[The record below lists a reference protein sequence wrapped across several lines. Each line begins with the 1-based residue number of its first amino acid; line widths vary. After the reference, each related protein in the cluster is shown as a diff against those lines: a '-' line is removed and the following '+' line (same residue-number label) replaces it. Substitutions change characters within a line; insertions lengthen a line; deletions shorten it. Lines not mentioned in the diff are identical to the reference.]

1 MDWRQRCGDKLVSA
15 DEAAAL
21 VKSGDRIVVGMFQGT
36 PYTLCEAVGARGGEL
51 KDVLVSHSV
60 SVYPWGPRTGG
71 AFKVESAFLTAID
84 RPWMDAGKLRYVP
97 VGWFR
102 RGDLPPGFEP
112 FDLFLT
118 KVSPPDEHGNC
129 SFGPA
134 VWFHKTYAAHS
145 KAVIAEVDESL
156 IRTGGDN
163 FIHLSKIERL
173 VEMKIPPPPLPIPPR
188 TQEEIEITEVIAT
201 LVATELVRDG
211 DTLQMGAGTVSAAV
225 APYLEHRNDLG
236 IHTEIITGGVPRL
249 VEAGVIT
256 GKRKAINQGK
266 VVGCAFAF
274 IEDEELEIVD
284 GNPTFE
290 LYDFTYT
297 DDLQVLL
304 QLDNFTSINN
314 ALMID
319 LTGQVTAETIG
330 PRMYSGAGG
339 QTVFA
344 IASSYARDG
353 RCITVMPS
361 TSTVKGEKKSRV
373 VPTLEAGTAITVP
386 RTFVDYVVTEHGIAT
401 LGGKSLKGRAQE
413 MIAVADPNFR
423 SELQREARRLG
434 LDSE

>member
-1 MDWRQRCGDKLVSA
+1 MDWRQRCGDRLVSA
-15 DEAAAL
+15 EEAAAP
-21 VKSGDRIVVGMFQGT
+21 VKSGDAIVVGMFQAT
-36 PYTLCEAVGARGGEL
+36 PYTLCEAVAARSGEL

-71 AFKVESAFLTAID
+71 AFKVESAFLTAVD
-84 RPWMDAGKLRYVP
+84 RPWMEAGKLRYVP
-97 VGWFR
+97 VGYFR
-102 RGDLPPGFEP
+102 RGELPPGMGP
-112 FDLFLT
+112 FDVFLV
-118 KVSPPDEHGNC
+118 KVSPPDAHGYC
-129 SFGPA
+129 GFGPA
-134 VWFHKTYAAHS
+134 LWFHKTFAANS
-145 KAVIAEVDESL
+145 KLVIAEVDESL

-163 FIHLSKIERL
+163 FIHLSEIDRL

-188 TQEEIEITEVIAT
+188 TEEEVAVTEVIGT

-211 DTLQMGAGTVSAAV
+211 DTLQIGAGTVSAAV
-225 APYLEHRNDLG
+225 APYLEHRQDLG

-256 GKRKAINQGK
+256 GKRKAINRGR

-274 IEDEELEIVD
+274 IDDEELKIVD
-284 GNPTFE
+284 GNPAFK
-290 LYDFTYT
+290 LHDFTYT

-304 QLDNFTSINN
+304 QMENFTSINN

-319 LTGQVTAETIG
+319 LTGQVSAETIG
-330 PRMYSGAGG
+330 PRVYSGAGG

-361 TSTVKGEKKSRV
+361 TSTVKGAKKSRV
-373 VPTLEAGTAITVP
+373 VPTLEPGTTITVP
-386 RTFVDYVVTEHGIAT
+386 RTFVNYVVTEQGIAN

-413 MIAVADPNFR
+413 MISVADPDFR
-423 SELQREARRLG
+423 PDLQREAKRLG
-434 LDSE
+434 LG

>member
-1 MDWRQRCGDKLVSA
+1 MDWRQRCGDRLVSA
-15 DEAAAL
+15 EEAAAP
-21 VKSGDRIVVGMFQGT
+21 VKSGDAIVVGMFQAT
-36 PYTLCEAVGARGGEL
+36 PYTLCEAVAARSGEL

-71 AFKVESAFLTAID
+71 AFKVESAFLTAVD
-84 RPWMDAGKLRYVP
+84 RPWMEAGKLRYVP
-97 VGWFR
+97 VGYFR
-102 RGDLPPGFEP
+102 RGELPPGMGP
-112 FDLFLT
+112 FDVFLV
-118 KVSPPDEHGNC
+118 KVSPPDAHGYC
-129 SFGPA
+129 GFGPA
-134 VWFHKTYAAHS
+134 LWFHKTFAANS
-145 KAVIAEVDESL
+145 KLVIAEVDESL

-163 FIHLSKIERL
+163 FIHLSEIDRL

-188 TQEEIEITEVIAT
+188 TEEEVAVTEVIGT

-211 DTLQMGAGTVSAAV
+211 DTLQIGAGTVSAAV
-225 APYLEHRNDLG
+225 APYLEHRQDLG

-256 GKRKAINQGK
+256 GKRKAINRGR

-274 IEDEELEIVD
+274 IDDEELKIVD
-284 GNPTFE
+284 GNPAFK
-290 LYDFTYT
+290 LHDFTYT

-304 QLDNFTSINN
+304 QMENFTSINN

-319 LTGQVTAETIG
+319 LTGQVSAETIG
-330 PRMYSGAGG
+330 PRVYSGAGG

-361 TSTVKGEKKSRV
+361 TSTVKGERKSRV
-373 VPTLEAGTAITVP
+373 VPTLEPGTTITVP
-386 RTFVDYVVTEHGIAT
+386 RTFVDYVVTEQGIAT

-413 MIAVADPNFR
+413 MISVADPDFR
-423 SELQREARRLG
+423 PELQREAKRLG
-434 LDSE
+434 LA

>member
-15 DEAAAL
+15 EEAAAP
-21 VKSGDRIVVGMFQGT
+21 VKSGDAIVVGMFQAT
-36 PYTLCEAVGARGGEL
+36 PYTLCEAVAARSGEL
-51 KDVLVSHSV
+51 KNVLVSHSV

-71 AFKVESAFLTAID
+71 AFKVESAFLTAVD
-84 RPWMDAGKLRYVP
+84 RPWMEAGKLRYVP
-97 VGWFR
+97 VGYFR
-102 RGDLPPGFEP
+102 RGELPPGMGP
-112 FDLFLT
+112 FDVFLV
-118 KVSPPDEHGNC
+118 KVSPPDAHGYC
-129 SFGPA
+129 GFGPA
-134 VWFHKTYAAHS
+134 LWFHKTFAANS
-145 KAVIAEVDESL
+145 KLVIAEVDESL

-163 FIHLSKIERL
+163 FIHLSEIDRL

-188 TQEEIEITEVIAT
+188 TEEEVAVTEVIGT

-211 DTLQMGAGTVSAAV
+211 DTLQIGAGTVSAAV
-225 APYLEHRNDLG
+225 APYLEHRQDLG

-256 GKRKAINQGK
+256 GKRKAINRGR

-274 IEDEELEIVD
+274 IDDEELKIVD
-284 GNPTFE
+284 GNPAFK
-290 LYDFTYT
+290 LHDFTYT

-304 QLDNFTSINN
+304 QMENFTSINN

-319 LTGQVTAETIG
+319 LTGQVSAETIG
-330 PRMYSGAGG
+330 PRVYSGAGG

-373 VPTLEAGTAITVP
+373 VPTLEPGTTITVP
-386 RTFVDYVVTEHGIAT
+386 RTFVNYVVTEQGIAS

-413 MIAVADPNFR
+413 MISVADPDFR
-423 SELQREARRLG
+423 PELQREAKRLG
-434 LDSE
+434 LA

>member
-15 DEAAAL
+15 EEAAAP
-21 VKSGDRIVVGMFQGT
+21 VKSGDAIVVGMFQAT
-36 PYTLCEAVGARGGEL
+36 PYTLCEAVAARSGEL

-71 AFKVESAFLTAID
+71 AFKVESAFLTAVD
-84 RPWMDAGKLRYVP
+84 RPWMEAGKLRYVP
-97 VGWFR
+97 VGYFR
-102 RGDLPPGFEP
+102 RGELPPGVGP
-112 FDLFLT
+112 FDVFLV
-118 KVSPPDEHGNC
+118 KVSPPDAHGYC
-129 SFGPA
+129 GFGPA
-134 VWFHKTYAAHS
+134 LWFHKTFAANS
-145 KAVIAEVDESL
+145 KRVIAEVDESL

-163 FIHLSKIERL
+163 FIHLSEIDRL

-188 TQEEIEITEVIAT
+188 TEEEVAVTEVIGT

-211 DTLQMGAGTVSAAV
+211 DTLQIGAGTVSAAV
-225 APYLEHRNDLG
+225 APYLEHRQDLG

-256 GKRKAINQGK
+256 GKRKAINRGR

-274 IEDEELEIVD
+274 IDDEELKIVD
-284 GNPTFE
+284 GNPAFK
-290 LYDFTYT
+290 LHDFTYT

-304 QLDNFTSINN
+304 QMENFTSINN

-319 LTGQVTAETIG
+319 LTGQVSAETIG
-330 PRMYSGAGG
+330 PRVYSGAGG

-373 VPTLEAGTAITVP
+373 VPTLEPGTTITVP
-386 RTFVDYVVTEHGIAT
+386 RTFVNYVVTEQGIAS

-413 MIAVADPNFR
+413 MISVADPDFR
-423 SELQREARRLG
+423 PELQREAKRLG
-434 LDSE
+434 LA

>member
-1 MDWRQRCGDKLVSA
+1 MDWRQRCGDRLVSA
-15 DEAAAL
+15 EEAAAP
-21 VKSGDRIVVGMFQGT
+21 VKSGDAIVVGMFQAT
-36 PYTLCEAVGARGGEL
+36 PYTLCEAVAARSGEL

-71 AFKVESAFLTAID
+71 AFKVESAFLTAVD
-84 RPWMDAGKLRYVP
+84 RPWMEAGKLRYVP
-97 VGWFR
+97 VGYFR
-102 RGDLPPGFEP
+102 RGELPPGVGP
-112 FDLFLT
+112 FDVFLV
-118 KVSPPDEHGNC
+118 KVSPPDAHGYC
-129 SFGPA
+129 GFGPA
-134 VWFHKTYAAHS
+134 LWFHKTFAANS
-145 KAVIAEVDESL
+145 KLVIAEVDESL

-163 FIHLSKIERL
+163 FIHLSEIDRL

-188 TQEEIEITEVIAT
+188 TEEEVAVTEVIGT

-211 DTLQMGAGTVSAAV
+211 DTLQIGAGTVSAAV
-225 APYLEHRNDLG
+225 APYLEHRQDLG

-256 GKRKAINQGK
+256 GKRKAINRGR

-274 IEDEELEIVD
+274 IDDEELKIVD
-284 GNPTFE
+284 GNPAFK
-290 LYDFTYT
+290 LHDFTYT

-304 QLDNFTSINN
+304 QMENFTSINN

-319 LTGQVTAETIG
+319 LTGQVSAETIG
-330 PRMYSGAGG
+330 PRVYSGAGG

-373 VPTLEAGTAITVP
+373 VPTLEPGTTITVP
-386 RTFVDYVVTEHGIAT
+386 RTFVNYVVTEQGIAS

-413 MIAVADPNFR
+413 MISVADPDFR
-423 SELQREARRLG
+423 PELQREAKRLG
-434 LDSE
+434 LA

>member
-1 MDWRQRCGDKLVSA
+1 MDWRQICRDKLVSA
-15 DEAAAL
+15 GNAAAL
-21 VKSGDRIVVGMFQGT
+21 VKSGDRIVVGLFQAT
-36 PYTLCEAVGARGGEL
+36 PYTLCEAVAGRAGEL

-60 SVYPWGPRTGG
+60 SVYPWGERTGG
-71 AFKVESAFLTAID
+71 AFQVESAFLTAVD
-84 RPWMDAGKLRYVP
+84 RPWMDAGRLRYLP
-97 VGWFR
+97 MGYFR
-102 RGDLPPGFEP
+102 AGDLPAGMGP
-112 FDLFLT
+112 FDVFLT
-118 KVSPPDEHGNC
+118 KVSPPDEQGSC

-134 VWFHKTYAAHS
+134 LWFHRTFVANS
-145 KAVIAEVDESL
+145 KLVIVEVDESL

-163 FIHLSKIERL
+163 FIHLSEIDRV

-188 TQEEIEITEVIAT
+188 TQEEVEMTEVIAT

-211 DTLQMGAGTVSAAV
+211 DTLQIGAGTVSAAV
-225 APYLEHRNDLG
+225 APYLEHRENLG

-256 GKRKAINQGK
+256 GKRKAVHEGK

-274 IEDEELEIVD
+274 IDDEELKIVD
-284 GNPTFE
+284 GNPAFE

-297 DDLQVLL
+297 DDLKVLL
-304 QLDNFTSINN
+304 QLENFTSINN

-330 PRMYSGAGG
+330 PRVYSGAGG

-344 IASSYARDG
+344 IASSYAKNG

-361 TSTVKGEKKSRV
+361 ISTVNGEKKSRV
-373 VPTLEAGTAITVP
+373 VPTLAPGTAITVP
-386 RTFVDYVVTEHGIAT
+386 RTFVNYVVTEHGIAT

-413 MIAVADPNFR
+413 MIAIADPDFR
-423 SELQREARRLG
+423 PELQQEAKRLG
-434 LDSE
+434 LA

>member
-1 MDWRQRCGDKLVSA
+1 MDWRQRCGDRLVSA
-15 DEAAAL
+15 EEAAAP
-21 VKSGDRIVVGMFQGT
+21 VKSGDAIVVGMFQAT
-36 PYTLCEAVGARGGEL
+36 PYTLCEAVAARSGEL

-71 AFKVESAFLTAID
+71 AFKVESAFLTAVD
-84 RPWMDAGKLRYVP
+84 RPWMEAGKLRYVP
-97 VGWFR
+97 VGYFR
-102 RGDLPPGFEP
+102 RGELPPGMGP
-112 FDLFLT
+112 FDVFLV
-118 KVSPPDEHGNC
+118 KVSPPDAHGYC
-129 SFGPA
+129 GFGPA
-134 VWFHKTYAAHS
+134 LWFHKTFAANS
-145 KAVIAEVDESL
+145 KLVIAEVDESL

-163 FIHLSKIERL
+163 FIHLSEIDRL

-188 TQEEIEITEVIAT
+188 TEEEVAVTEVIGT

-211 DTLQMGAGTVSAAV
+211 DTLQIGAGTVSAAV
-225 APYLEHRNDLG
+225 APYLEHRQDLG

-256 GKRKAINQGK
+256 GKRKAINRGR

-274 IEDEELEIVD
+274 IDDEELKIVD
-284 GNPTFE
+284 GNPAFK
-290 LYDFTYT
+290 LHDFTYT

-304 QLDNFTSINN
+304 QMENFTSINN

-319 LTGQVTAETIG
+319 LTGQVSAETIG
-330 PRMYSGAGG
+330 PRVYSGAGG

-373 VPTLEAGTAITVP
+373 VPTLEPGTTITVP
-386 RTFVDYVVTEHGIAT
+386 RTFVNYVVTEQGIAS

-413 MIAVADPNFR
+413 MISVADPDFR
-423 SELQREARRLG
+423 PELQREAKRLG
-434 LDSE
+434 LA

>member
-15 DEAAAL
+15 EEAAAP
-21 VKSGDRIVVGMFQGT
+21 VKSGDAIVVGMFQAT
-36 PYTLCEAVGARGGEL
+36 PYTLCEAVAARSGEL

-71 AFKVESAFLTAID
+71 AFKVESAFLTAVD
-84 RPWMDAGKLRYVP
+84 RPWMEAGKLRYVP
-97 VGWFR
+97 VGYFR
-102 RGDLPPGFEP
+102 RGELPPGMGP
-112 FDLFLT
+112 FDVFLV
-118 KVSPPDEHGNC
+118 KVSPPDAHGYC
-129 SFGPA
+129 GFGPA
-134 VWFHKTYAAHS
+134 LWFHKTFAANS
-145 KAVIAEVDESL
+145 KLVIAEVDESL

-163 FIHLSKIERL
+163 FIHLSEIDRL

-188 TQEEIEITEVIAT
+188 TEEEVAVTEVIGT

-211 DTLQMGAGTVSAAV
+211 DTLQIGAGTVSAAV
-225 APYLEHRNDLG
+225 APYLEHRQDLG

-256 GKRKAINQGK
+256 GKRKAINRGR

-274 IEDEELEIVD
+274 IDDEELKIVD
-284 GNPTFE
+284 GNPAFK
-290 LYDFTYT
+290 LHDFTYT

-304 QLDNFTSINN
+304 QMENFTSINN

-319 LTGQVTAETIG
+319 LTGQVSAETIG
-330 PRMYSGAGG
+330 PRVYSGAGG

-373 VPTLEAGTAITVP
+373 VPTLEPGTTITVP
-386 RTFVDYVVTEHGIAT
+386 RTFVNYVVTEQGIAS

-413 MIAVADPNFR
+413 MISVADPDFR
-423 SELQREARRLG
+423 PELQREAKRLG
-434 LDSE
+434 LA

>member
-1 MDWRQRCGDKLVSA
+1 MDWRQRHADKVASA
-15 DEAAAL
+15 EQAAAL
-21 VKSGDRIVVGMFQGT
+21 VKSGDRIAVGLFQAT
-36 PYTLCEAVGARGGEL
+36 PYTLCEAVAARSGEL

-71 AFKVESAFLTAID
+71 AFKVESAFLTAVD

-97 VGWFR
+97 VGYFR
-102 RGDLPPGFEP
+102 RGELPPGMGP
-112 FDLFLT
+112 YDVFLV
-118 KVSPPDEHGNC
+118 KVSPPDARGNC
-129 SFGPA
+129 SYGA
-134 VWFHKTYAAHS
+134 ALWFHKTFAANS
-145 KAVIAEVDESL
+145 RLVLAEVDESL

-163 FIHLSKIERL
+163 FIHVSEIDRL

-188 TQEEIEITEVIAT
+188 TQEEVAVTEVIGT
-201 LVATELVRDG
+201 LVAAELVRDG

-225 APYLEHRNDLG
+225 APYLENKHDLG
-236 IHTEIITGGVPRL
+236 IHTEIITGGVPKL

-274 IEDEELEIVD
+274 IDDEELKIVD

-290 LYDFTYT
+290 LYDFTHT

-304 QLDNFTSINN
+304 QLENFTSINN

-330 PRMYSGAGG
+330 PRVYSGSGG

-344 IASSYARDG
+344 IASSYAREG

-361 TSTVKGEKKSRV
+361 TSNVKGEKRSRV
-373 VPTLEAGTAITVP
+373 VPMLEPGTAVTVP
-386 RTFVDYVVTEHGIAT
+386 RTFVNYVVTEHGIAT
-401 LGGKSLKGRAQE
+401 LGGKSLKERAQE
-413 MIAVADPNFR
+413 MIAVADPDFR
-423 SELQREARRLG
+423 TELKEEAARMG
-434 LDSE
+434 LA

>member
-1 MDWRQRCGDKLVSA
+1 MDWRQRCGDRLVSA
-15 DEAAAL
+15 EEAAAP
-21 VKSGDRIVVGMFQGT
+21 VKSGDAIVVGMFQAT
-36 PYTLCEAVGARGGEL
+36 PYTLCEAVAARSGEL

-71 AFKVESAFLTAID
+71 AFKVESAFLTAVD
-84 RPWMDAGKLRYVP
+84 RPWMEAGKLRYVP
-97 VGWFR
+97 VGYFR
-102 RGDLPPGFEP
+102 RGELPPGMGP
-112 FDLFLT
+112 FDVFLV
-118 KVSPPDEHGNC
+118 KVSPPDAHGYC
-129 SFGPA
+129 GFGPA
-134 VWFHKTYAAHS
+134 LWFHKTFAANS
-145 KAVIAEVDESL
+145 KLVIAEVDESL

-163 FIHLSKIERL
+163 FIHLSEIDRL

-188 TQEEIEITEVIAT
+188 TEEEVAVTEVIGT

-211 DTLQMGAGTVSAAV
+211 DTLQIGAGTVSAAV
-225 APYLEHRNDLG
+225 APYLEHRQDLG

-256 GKRKAINQGK
+256 GKRKAINRGR

-274 IEDEELEIVD
+274 IDDEELKIVD
-284 GNPTFE
+284 GNPAFK
-290 LYDFTYT
+290 LHDFTYT

-304 QLDNFTSINN
+304 QMENFTSINN

-319 LTGQVTAETIG
+319 LTGQVSAETIG
-330 PRMYSGAGG
+330 PRVYSGAGG

-361 TSTVKGEKKSRV
+361 TSTVKGERKSRV
-373 VPTLEAGTAITVP
+373 VPTLEPGTTITVP

-401 LGGKSLKGRAQE
+401 LGDKSLKGRAQE
-413 MIAVADPNFR
+413 MISVADPDFR
-423 SELQREARRLG
+423 PELQREAKRLG
-434 LDSE
+434 LA

>member
-1 MDWRQRCGDKLVSA
+1 MDWRQRCGDKLVRA
-15 DEAAAL
+15 EEAAAL
-21 VKSGDRIVVGMFQGT
+21 VKSGDVIVVGMFQAT
-36 PYTLCEAVGARGGEL
+36 PYTLCEAVAARSGEL

-71 AFKVESAFLTAID
+71 AFKVESAFLTAVD
-84 RPWMDAGKLRYVP
+84 RPWMEAGRLRYMP
-97 VGWFR
+97 VGCFR
-102 RGDLPPGFEP
+102 RGDLPPGVGPFEV
-112 FDLFLT
+112 FLV
-118 KVSPPDEHGNC
+118 KVSPPDAHGFC

-134 VWFHKTYAAHS
+134 MWFHKTFAANS
-145 KAVIAEVDESL
+145 KLVIAEVDESL

-163 FIHLSKIERL
+163 FIHLSEIGRL

-188 TQEEIEITEVIAT
+188 TEEEVAVTEVIGT
-201 LVATELVRDG
+201 LVATDLIRDG
-211 DTLQMGAGTVSAAV
+211 DTLQIGAGTVSAAV
-225 APYLEHRNDLG
+225 APYLEHRQDLG

-256 GKRKAINQGK
+256 GRRKAINQGK

-274 IEDEELEIVD
+274 IDDEELKIVD

-319 LTGQVTAETIG
+319 LTGQVSAETIG
-330 PRMYSGAGG
+330 PRVYSGAGG

-344 IASSYARDG
+344 IASSYARNG

-361 TSTVKGEKKSRV
+361 TSTVNGEKRSRV
-373 VPTLEAGTAITVP
+373 VPALEPGTTITVP

-413 MIAVADPNFR
+413 MISVADPDFR
-423 SELQREARRLG
+423 PELQREAKRLG
-434 LDSE
+434 MG

>member
-1 MDWRQRCGDKLVSA
+1 MDWRERHADKVASA
-15 DEAAAL
+15 EEAAAL
-21 VKSGDRIVVGMFQGT
+21 VKSGDRIAVGLFQAT
-36 PYTLCEAVGARGGEL
+36 PYTLCEAVATRSGDL
-51 KDVLVSHSV
+51 KDVLVSHTV

-71 AFKVESAFLTAID
+71 AFQVESAFLTAVD

-97 VGWFR
+97 VGYFR

-112 FDLFLT
+112 FDVFLV
-118 KVSPPDEHGNC
+118 KVSPPDARGNC
-129 SFGPA
+129 SFGA
-134 VWFHKTYAAHS
+134 ALWFHKTFAANS
-145 KAVIAEVDESL
+145 QLVLAEVDESL

-163 FIHLSKIERL
+163 FIHVSEIERL

-188 TQEEIEITEVIAT
+188 TQEEVAVTEVIGT
-201 LVATELVRDG
+201 LVASELVRDG

-225 APYLEHRNDLG
+225 APYLEHKHDLG

-274 IEDEELEIVD
+274 IDDEELKIVD

-304 QLDNFTSINN
+304 QLENFTSINN

-330 PRMYSGAGG
+330 PRVYSGAGG

-344 IASSYARDG
+344 ISSSYAREG

-361 TSTVKGEKKSRV
+361 TSTVKGEKRSRV
-373 VPTLEAGTAITVP
+373 VPMLEPGTAITVP
-386 RTFVDYVVTEHGIAT
+386 RTFVNHVVTEHGIAT
-401 LGGKSLKGRAQE
+401 LGGKSLKERAQE
-413 MIAVADPNFR
+413 MIAVADPDFR
-423 SELQREARRLG
+423 TELKEEAARLG
-434 LDSE
+434 LA

>member
-1 MDWRQRCGDKLVSA
+1 MDWRERCGDKLVGA
-15 DEAAAL
+15 EEAAAL
-21 VKSGDRIVVGMFQGT
+21 VKSGNTIVVGLFQAT
-36 PYTLCEAVGARGGEL
+36 PYTLCEAVAARSGEL
-51 KDVLVSHSV
+51 KDVLISHSV

-71 AFKVESAFLTAID
+71 AFKVESAFLTAVD

-97 VGWFR
+97 VGYFR
-102 RGDLPPGFEP
+102 RGDLPPGMGP
-112 FDLFLT
+112 SDVFLT
-118 KVSPPDEHGNC
+118 KVSPPDTHGYC
-129 SFGPA
+129 SYGPA
-134 VWFHKTYAAHS
+134 LWFHKTFAANS
-145 KAVIAEVDESL
+145 KLVIAEVDESL

-163 FIHLSKIERL
+163 FIHLSEIDRL

-188 TQEEIEITEVIAT
+188 TQEEVEITEVIGT
-201 LVATELVRDG
+201 LVASELVRDG
-211 DTLQMGAGTVSAAV
+211 DTLQIGAGTVSAAV
-225 APYLEHRNDLG
+225 APYLEHRHDLG

-256 GKRKAINQGK
+256 GKGKAINQGK

-274 IEDEELEIVD
+274 IDDEELKVVD
-284 GNPTFE
+284 GNPAFE

-330 PRMYSGAGG
+330 PRVYSGAGG

-344 IASSYARDG
+344 IASSYARSG

-361 TSTVKGEKKSRV
+361 TSTVNGEKKSRV
-373 VPTLEAGTAITVP
+373 VPTLEPGTTITVP
-386 RTFVDYVVTEHGIAT
+386 RTFVDHVVTEHGIAT

-413 MIAVADPNFR
+413 MISVADPYFR
-423 SELQREARRLG
+423 PELKKEAKRLG
-434 LDSE
+434 LA

>member
-1 MDWRQRCGDKLVSA
+1 MDWRQRCGDRLVSA
-15 DEAAAL
+15 EEAAAP
-21 VKSGDRIVVGMFQGT
+21 VKSGDAIVVGMFQAT
-36 PYTLCEAVGARGGEL
+36 PYTLCEAVAARSGEL

-71 AFKVESAFLTAID
+71 AFKVESAFLTAVD
-84 RPWMDAGKLRYVP
+84 RPWMEAGKLRYVP
-97 VGWFR
+97 VGYFR
-102 RGDLPPGFEP
+102 RGELPPGVGP
-112 FDLFLT
+112 FDVFLV
-118 KVSPPDEHGNC
+118 KVSPPDAHGYC
-129 SFGPA
+129 GFGPA
-134 VWFHKTYAAHS
+134 LWFHKTFAANS
-145 KAVIAEVDESL
+145 KRVIAEVDESL

-163 FIHLSKIERL
+163 FIHLSEIDRL

-188 TQEEIEITEVIAT
+188 TEEEVAVTEVIGT

-211 DTLQMGAGTVSAAV
+211 DTLQIGAGTVSAAV
-225 APYLEHRNDLG
+225 APYLEHRQDLG

-256 GKRKAINQGK
+256 GKRKAINRGR

-274 IEDEELEIVD
+274 IDDEELQIVD
-284 GNPTFE
+284 GNPAFK
-290 LYDFTYT
+290 LHDFTYT

-304 QLDNFTSINN
+304 QMENFTSINN

-319 LTGQVTAETIG
+319 LTGQVSAETIG
-330 PRMYSGAGG
+330 PRVYSGAGG

-373 VPTLEAGTAITVP
+373 VPTLEPGTTITVP

-413 MIAVADPNFR
+413 MISVADPDFR
-423 SELQREARRLG
+423 PELQREAKRLG
-434 LDSE
+434 LA

>member
-15 DEAAAL
+15 EEAAAP
-21 VKSGDRIVVGMFQGT
+21 VKSGDAIVVGMFQAT
-36 PYTLCEAVGARGGEL
+36 PYTLCEAVAARSGEL

-71 AFKVESAFLTAID
+71 AFKVESAFLTAVD
-84 RPWMDAGKLRYVP
+84 RPWMEAGKLRYVP
-97 VGWFR
+97 VGYFR
-102 RGDLPPGFEP
+102 RGELPPGMGP
-112 FDLFLT
+112 FDVFLV
-118 KVSPPDEHGNC
+118 KVSPPDAHGYC
-129 SFGPA
+129 GFGPA
-134 VWFHKTYAAHS
+134 LWFHKTFAANS
-145 KAVIAEVDESL
+145 KLVIAEVDESL

-163 FIHLSKIERL
+163 FIHLSEIDRL

-188 TQEEIEITEVIAT
+188 TEEEVAVTEVIGT

-211 DTLQMGAGTVSAAV
+211 DTLQIGAGTVSAAV
-225 APYLEHRNDLG
+225 APYLEHRQDLG

-256 GKRKAINQGK
+256 GRRKAINRGR

-274 IEDEELEIVD
+274 IDDEELKIVD
-284 GNPTFE
+284 GNPAFK
-290 LYDFTYT
+290 LHDFTYT

-304 QLDNFTSINN
+304 QMENFTSINN

-319 LTGQVTAETIG
+319 LTGQVSAETIG
-330 PRMYSGAGG
+330 PRVYSGAGG

-373 VPTLEAGTAITVP
+373 VPTLEPGTTITVP
-386 RTFVDYVVTEHGIAT
+386 RTFVNYVVTEQGIAS

-413 MIAVADPNFR
+413 MISVADPDFR
-423 SELQREARRLG
+423 PELQREAKRLG
-434 LDSE
+434 LA

>member
-15 DEAAAL
+15 EEAAAP
-21 VKSGDRIVVGMFQGT
+21 VKSGDAIVVGMFQAT
-36 PYTLCEAVGARGGEL
+36 PYTLCEAVAARSGEL

-71 AFKVESAFLTAID
+71 AFKVESAFLTAVD
-84 RPWMDAGKLRYVP
+84 RPWMEAGKLRYVP
-97 VGWFR
+97 VGYFR
-102 RGDLPPGFEP
+102 RGELPPGMGP
-112 FDLFLT
+112 FDVFLV
-118 KVSPPDEHGNC
+118 KVSPPDAHGYC
-129 SFGPA
+129 GFGPA
-134 VWFHKTYAAHS
+134 LWFHKTFAANS
-145 KAVIAEVDESL
+145 KLVIAEVDESL

-163 FIHLSKIERL
+163 FIHLSEIDRL

-188 TQEEIEITEVIAT
+188 TEEEVAVTEVIGT

-211 DTLQMGAGTVSAAV
+211 DTLQIGAGTVSAAV
-225 APYLEHRNDLG
+225 APYLEHRQDLG

-256 GKRKAINQGK
+256 GKRKAINRGR

-274 IEDEELEIVD
+274 IDDEELQIVD
-284 GNPTFE
+284 GNPAFE
-290 LYDFTYT
+290 LHDFTYT

-304 QLDNFTSINN
+304 QMENFTSINN

-319 LTGQVTAETIG
+319 LTGQVSAETIG
-330 PRMYSGAGG
+330 PRVYSGAGG

-361 TSTVKGEKKSRV
+361 TSMVKGEKKSRV
-373 VPTLEAGTAITVP
+373 VPTLEPGTTITVP
-386 RTFVDYVVTEHGIAT
+386 RTFVDYVVTEQGIAS

-413 MIAVADPNFR
+413 MISVADPDFR
-423 SELQREARRLG
+423 PELQREAKRLG
-434 LDSE
+434 LA

>member
-1 MDWRQRCGDKLVSA
+1 MGWKELHADKLGSA
-15 DEAAAL
+15 EEAAAL
-21 VKSGDRIVVGMFQGT
+21 VKSGDRIVVGLFQAT
-36 PYTLCEAVGARGGEL
+36 PYTLCEAVGARSGEL

-71 AFKVESAFLTAID
+71 AFQVESAFLTAVD

-97 VGWFR
+97 VGYFR
-102 RGDLPPGFEP
+102 RGDLPPGMGP
-112 FDLFLT
+112 FDVFLT
-118 KVSPPDEHGNC
+118 KVSPPDGRGNC

-134 VWFHKTYAAHS
+134 LWFHKTFAANS
-145 KAVIAEVDESL
+145 KLIIAEVDESL

-163 FIHLSKIERL
+163 FIHISEIDRL

-188 TQEEIEITEVIAT
+188 TQEEVEMTEVIAT

-211 DTLQMGAGTVSAAV
+211 DTLQIGAGTVSAAV
-225 APYLEHRNDLG
+225 APYLEHKHDLG

-249 VEAGVIT
+249 VQAGVIT
-256 GKRKAINQGK
+256 GKGKAINQGK
-266 VVGCAFAF
+266 VVGCALAF
-274 IEDEELEIVD
+274 IDDEELKIVD
-284 GNPTFE
+284 GNPAFE

-304 QLDNFTSINN
+304 QLENFTSINN

-330 PRMYSGAGG
+330 PRVYSGAGG

-344 IASSYARDG
+344 ISSSYARNG

-361 TSTVKGEKKSRV
+361 ASTVNGEKKSRV
-373 VPTLEAGTAITVP
+373 VPTLEPGTAITVP
-386 RTFVDYVVTEHGIAT
+386 RTFVDHVVTEHGIAT
-401 LGGKSLKGRAQE
+401 LGGKSLRERAGE
-413 MIAVADPNFR
+413 MIAVADPDFR
-423 SELQREARRLG
+423 AELREAAKRQNLM
-434 LDSE
+434 

>member
-1 MDWRQRCGDKLVSA
+1 MDWRQRCGDRLVSA
-15 DEAAAL
+15 EEAAAP
-21 VKSGDRIVVGMFQGT
+21 VKSGDAIVVGMFQAT
-36 PYTLCEAVGARGGEL
+36 PYTLCEAVAARSGEL

-71 AFKVESAFLTAID
+71 AFKVESAFLTAVD
-84 RPWMDAGKLRYVP
+84 RPWMEAGKLRYVP
-97 VGWFR
+97 VGYFR
-102 RGDLPPGFEP
+102 RGELPPGMGP
-112 FDLFLT
+112 FDVFLV
-118 KVSPPDEHGNC
+118 KVSPPDAHGYC
-129 SFGPA
+129 GFGPA
-134 VWFHKTYAAHS
+134 LWFHKTFAANS
-145 KAVIAEVDESL
+145 KRVIAEVDESL

-163 FIHLSKIERL
+163 FIHLSEIDRL

-188 TQEEIEITEVIAT
+188 TEEEVAVTEVIGT

-211 DTLQMGAGTVSAAV
+211 DTLQIGAGTVSAAV
-225 APYLEHRNDLG
+225 APYLEHRQDLG

-256 GKRKAINQGK
+256 GKRKAINRGR

-274 IEDEELEIVD
+274 IDDEELKIVD
-284 GNPTFE
+284 GNPAFK
-290 LYDFTYT
+290 LHDFTYT

-304 QLDNFTSINN
+304 QMENFTSINN

-319 LTGQVTAETIG
+319 LTGQVSAETIG
-330 PRMYSGAGG
+330 PRVYSGAGG

-361 TSTVKGEKKSRV
+361 TSAVKGEKKSRV
-373 VPTLEAGTAITVP
+373 VPTLEPGTTITVP

-401 LGGKSLKGRAQE
+401 LGDKSLKGRAQE
-413 MIAVADPNFR
+413 MISVADPDFR
-423 SELQREARRLG
+423 PELQREAKRLG
-434 LDSE
+434 LA

>member
-15 DEAAAL
+15 EEEAAP
-21 VKSGDRIVVGMFQGT
+21 VKSGDAIVVGMFQAT
-36 PYTLCEAVGARGGEL
+36 PYTLCEAVAARSGEL

-71 AFKVESAFLTAID
+71 AFKVESAFLTAVD
-84 RPWMDAGKLRYVP
+84 RPWMEAGKLRYVP
-97 VGWFR
+97 VGYFR
-102 RGDLPPGFEP
+102 RGELPPGMGP
-112 FDLFLT
+112 FDVFLV
-118 KVSPPDEHGNC
+118 KVSPPDAHGYC
-129 SFGPA
+129 GFGPA
-134 VWFHKTYAAHS
+134 LWFHKTFAANS
-145 KAVIAEVDESL
+145 KLVIAEVDESL

-163 FIHLSKIERL
+163 FIHLSEIDRL

-188 TQEEIEITEVIAT
+188 TEEEVAVTEVIGT

-211 DTLQMGAGTVSAAV
+211 DTLQIGAGTVSAAV
-225 APYLEHRNDLG
+225 APYLEHRQDLG

-256 GKRKAINQGK
+256 GKRKAINRGR

-274 IEDEELEIVD
+274 IDDEELQIVD
-284 GNPTFE
+284 GNPAFE
-290 LYDFTYT
+290 LHDFTYT

-304 QLDNFTSINN
+304 QMENFTSINN

-319 LTGQVTAETIG
+319 LTGQVSAETIG
-330 PRMYSGAGG
+330 PRVYSGAGG

-361 TSTVKGEKKSRV
+361 TSMVKGEKKSRV
-373 VPTLEAGTAITVP
+373 VPTLEPGTTITVP
-386 RTFVDYVVTEHGIAT
+386 RTFVDYVVTEQGIAS

-413 MIAVADPNFR
+413 MISVADPDFR
-423 SELQREARRLG
+423 PELQREAKRLG
-434 LDSE
+434 LA

>member
-15 DEAAAL
+15 EAAAAP
-21 VKSGDRIVVGMFQGT
+21 VKSGDAIVVGMFQAT
-36 PYTLCEAVGARGGEL
+36 PYTLCEAVAARSGEL

-71 AFKVESAFLTAID
+71 AFKVESAFLTAVD
-84 RPWMDAGKLRYVP
+84 RPWMEAGKLRYVP
-97 VGWFR
+97 AGCFR
-102 RGDLPPGFEP
+102 RGELPPGMGP
-112 FDLFLT
+112 FDVFLV
-118 KVSPPDEHGNC
+118 KVSPPDAHGYC
-129 SFGPA
+129 GFGPA
-134 VWFHKTYAAHS
+134 LWFHKTFAANS
-145 KAVIAEVDESL
+145 KLVIAEVDESL

-163 FIHLSKIERL
+163 FIHLSEIDRL

-188 TQEEIEITEVIAT
+188 TEEEVAVTEVIGT

-211 DTLQMGAGTVSAAV
+211 DTLQIGAGTVSAAV
-225 APYLEHRNDLG
+225 APYLEHRQDLG

-256 GKRKAINQGK
+256 GKRKAINRGR

-274 IEDEELEIVD
+274 IDDEELKIVD
-284 GNPTFE
+284 GNPAFK
-290 LYDFTYT
+290 LHDFTYT

-304 QLDNFTSINN
+304 QMENFTSINN

-319 LTGQVTAETIG
+319 LTGQVSAETIG
-330 PRMYSGAGG
+330 PRVYSGAGG

-361 TSTVKGEKKSRV
+361 TSMVKGEKKSRV
-373 VPTLEAGTAITVP
+373 VPTLEPGTTITVP
-386 RTFVDYVVTEHGIAT
+386 RTFVDYVVTEQGIAS

-413 MIAVADPNFR
+413 MISVADPDFR
-423 SELQREARRLG
+423 PELQREAKRLG
-434 LDSE
+434 LA